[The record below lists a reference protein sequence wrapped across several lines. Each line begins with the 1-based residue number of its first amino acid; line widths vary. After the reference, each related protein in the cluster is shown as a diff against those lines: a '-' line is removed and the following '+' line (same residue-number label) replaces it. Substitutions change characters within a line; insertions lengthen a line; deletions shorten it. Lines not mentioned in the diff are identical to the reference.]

1 LNSPIEE
8 NAMNESMDR
17 TSNDST
23 SAASCALKV
32 TEVVLPGVV
41 EADGLVLRTRTLAA
55 PATGQ
60 VMVKV
65 TASGISFAEQ
75 AMRRGVY
82 PGQPKFPFVP
92 GYDIVGTVI
101 AVGDEVDRG
110 LVGQRVAAMTK
121 TGGWASHVLLPA
133 ADLVPVALDLDPA
146 EVETF
151 VVNGVTAWQMLHR
164 KARVRPGQTI
174 LVTGVGGAV
183 GTTIAQLA
191 AHHGVR
197 VIGTAGPRHHEA
209 LRGMGVIPLDYNDP
223 HLSARIR
230 ELAPAGVDAVFDHL
244 GGDSVVQSWKLLA
257 PHGTLVSYAIAAA
270 MNNDGSL
277 WPAFLGNLARVLAL
291 HLLPNGKK
299 AYFYDLWSGHLMRP
313 AAFRARVRNDLGEV
327 LSLLASGAITARIA
341 ARMPLDQVVNAMKLA
356 ESRTA
361 FGKVVLIPEPHDE
374 H

>member
-1 LNSPIEE
+1 
-8 NAMNESMDR
+8 MDD
-17 TSNDST
+17 TTDQ
-23 SAASCALKV
+23 AAEPADTVLA

-41 EADGLVLRTRTLAA
+41 DADGLVLRSRALAA
-55 PATGQ
+55 PARGQ
-60 VMVKV
+60 VLVEV
-65 TASGISFAEQ
+65 SASGISFAEQ

-92 GYDIVGTVI
+92 GYDLVGKVI
-101 AVGDEVDRG
+101 AAGDGVDRG
-110 LVGQRVAAMTK
+110 LVGQSVAAMTK

-133 ADLVPVALDLDPA
+133 ADLVPIPAELDPA
-146 EVETF
+146 AVETF
-151 VVNGVTAWQMLHR
+151 VVNGVTAWQMLHH

-197 VIGTAGPRHHEA
+197 VIGTAGPRHHAA
-209 LRGMGVIPLDYNDP
+209 LQDLGVIPIDYNDP
-223 HLSARIR
+223 HLSGRIR

-244 GGDSVVQSWKLLA
+244 GGDSVVQSWKMLA
-257 PHGTLVSYAIAAA
+257 PGGTLVSYAIAAA
-270 MNNDGSL
+270 MNDEGSL
-277 WPAFLGNLARVLAL
+277 WPAFLGNLARVFAR

-299 AYFYDLWSGHLMRP
+299 AYFYDLWAGHLLRP
-313 AAFRARVRNDLGEV
+313 AAFRARVQNDLGEV
-327 LSLLASGAITARIA
+327 LGLLESGAISAKIA
-341 ARMPLDQVVNAMKLA
+341 ARMPLDQVIDAMKLA

-361 FGKVVLIPEPHDE
+361 FGKVVLIPQHHEE